1 VLGAPSAARVGERSN
16 GSINVHEP
24 KDAAFVLTRANSR
37 GSALSEKK
45 RFAPA
50 QQDRVDEQQHLVD
63 QSLLEQHGRQRG
75 TSTDDLVRAV
85 L

>member
-16 GSINVHEP
+16 GTINVHEP
-24 KDAAFVLTRANSR
+24 EDAAFVLTRASSR

-45 RFAPA
+45 RSLPPSKTG
-50 QQDRVDEQQHLVD
+50 QTSSSTVD
-63 QSLLEQHGRQRG
+63 QSLLEQRERQRG
-75 TSTDDLVRAV
+75 TSPDDQVRAV